1 MAKEEKEVME
11 QEQTYSMSVFDDSEY
26 NEDMQELFDNI
37 EPLNEENDGDEES
50 SQTESK
56 ETIAEPSGVENVG
69 KEKDAEKA
77 SPEKP
82 EEEISSSATNDKL
95 YSSFA
100 KSLKEK
106 GGVFSHLSIE
116 DKEIKSLDDL
126 QAAIEESIKTN
137 IDNSLSDVQKE
148 FNEAMDIG
156 MPKDEFK
163 QLQGTIRQLED
174 IPEDALLGKE
184 EDNVKLRYN
193 IIKQNAMLQGI
204 KEDKAEKLANV
215 ALKDNSDVE
224 EARIALKEMRE
235 HYQNLYTDKKKEYE
249 QNSKDAEKEYK
260 NSLQSYTEKVNSL
273 EKIGDFELTE
283 DIKKKIVDNTTRI
296 VDKKDGRPLNTLMK
310 ARLDNPDDFDIKLNW
325 MWVMTNGFKDFN
337 FFKGKGKKEATSE
350 FESLLKQSSNS
361 LGFNGTEDESFSLD
375 DIDDTESIF

>member
-361 LGFNGTEDESFSLD
+361 
-375 DIDDTESIF
+375 